1 LLLTGFFLRKASR
14 NEAFFSLERV
24 AENVMVKMKKK
35 SIQHIES
42 GFTLIELL
50 VVIAIIGIMSGMVMF
65 ALAGARE
72 DSKRAK
78 TKATVEKINALVM
91 QKFEEFRYRTI
102 KLPIPRR
109 FTQRNFGL
117 AAIPGRPEAAPLLK
131 PRTVAT
137 IRTILL
143 KDYMRMEMPDKQSDL
158 TYTPTNVIGI
168 TLEDSTTV
176 TLDDFGGRYSPRDY
190 NVLRNY
196 FNLDTVEPEPVTGA
210 PFSNMTLL
218 TTSRPTWTDT
228 WESAECL
235 YAIVANSFTGGAN
248 ALEGFHA
255 SEIGDVDGDSYP
267 EFIDAWGLPIRF
279 IRWPAGHDS
288 ELNLSYKST
297 PDAFDPH
304 RTNSAWTNNSLTQK
318 PWTLIP
324 LIVSGGPDRDFGIDD
339 SYNPIYATVQNA
351 YAPDTDT
358 AGVGATVNAAA
369 MSDNVSNHDLLLE

>member
-1 LLLTGFFLRKASR
+1 
-14 NEAFFSLERV
+14 
-24 AENVMVKMKKK
+24 MVTMKKK
-35 SIQHIES
+35 SIRLMAS
-42 GFTLIELL
+42 GFTLVELL
-50 VVIAIIGIMSGMVMF
+50 IAIAIIAIMSGMVMF

-78 TKATVEKINALVM
+78 TKATIEKINAVVM

-117 AAIPGRPEAAPLLK
+117 AAIPGRPEAAPLLR
-131 PRTVAT
+131 PRRVAE

-143 KDYMRMEMPDKQSDL
+143 KDYMRMEMPDKQTDL
-158 TYTPTNVIGI
+158 LYTPTNVTGI

-196 FNLDTVEPEPVTGA
+196 FNLVTITEPFTGA
-210 PFSNMTLL
+210 PSPNNALFN
-218 TTSRPTWTDT
+218 TSRPTWTDT

-267 EFIDAWGLPIRF
+267 EFIDAWGVPIRF
-279 IRWPAGHDS
+279 IRWPAAFS
-288 ELNLSYKST
+288 SQLNLSYKST

-304 RTNSAWTNNSLTQK
+304 RTNGAWTDNTLTQK

-324 LIVSGGPDRDFGIDD
+324 LIISAGPDLNFGINDT
-339 SYNPIYATVQNA
+339 YNPIYATVQNA
-351 YAPDTDT
+351 YAPDTDNP
-358 AGVGATVNAAA
+358 GVGAMVSARA